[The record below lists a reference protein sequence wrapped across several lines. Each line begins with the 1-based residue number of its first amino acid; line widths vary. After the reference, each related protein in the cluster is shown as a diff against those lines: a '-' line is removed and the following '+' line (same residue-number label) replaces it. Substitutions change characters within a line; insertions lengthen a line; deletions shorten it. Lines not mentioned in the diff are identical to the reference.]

1 MDEKLDANK
10 TVQTGVLS
18 SGSSAI
24 VLLKEGPPD
33 GGLEAWLQVFG
44 AFFMYFNTW
53 GTQIQ
58 PDHNTLP
65 ALAPRGGHRHPY
77 GY

>member
-1 MDEKLDANK
+1 MDEKDVNEP
-10 TVQTGVLS
+10 VQTGILS

-53 GTQIQ
+53 GMQLQPNYNSFSALTQ
-58 PDHNTLP
+58 
-65 ALAPRGGHRHPY
+65 RGGDRQPY
-77 GY
+77 VY